1 MPSSEDRK
9 KCESCFRE
17 IGISSKR
24 LLSFMFIGLV
34 LGTLVGSMGVGQFR
48 PAAVFLLAISGAVLG
63 VSVPVVGSIC
73 AQSIKEYGIKQWLA
87 HSAATYLLIGG
98 LGLLC
103 YTMISPGDWTGWSRW
118 LISGLFLAPLVTAV
132 VGFFTQGATRSGRAI

>member
-9 KCESCFRE
+9 KCKSCFRE

-48 PAAVFLLAISGAVLG
+48 LQIQKNPLNDEFNII
-63 VSVPVVGSIC
+63 VGRFSNF
-73 AQSIKEYGIKQWLA
+73 QL
-87 HSAATYLLIGG
+87 
-98 LGLLC
+98 
-103 YTMISPGDWTGWSRW
+103 
-118 LISGLFLAPLVTAV
+118 
-132 VGFFTQGATRSGRAI
+132 